1 MQNLKYVLVVITIIY
16 TFFKDLLTVATDIE
30 GGYITS
36 IGNKRPLS
44 ALDQFYMSLTGFAF
58 ERMEPIKF
66 IKNKRDGVG
75 GSFFNYIK
83 KRN

>member
-44 ALDQFYMSLTGFAF
+44 ASDKFYMSLTGFAI
-58 ERMEPIKF
+58 EGMEPIKF

-75 GSFFNYIK
+75 GSFFLEIT
-83 KRN
+83 